1 MKKFS
6 IPAVS
11 IQLKVSLCFI
21 LRYILCLFC
30 STVGANLTYKFTFHV
45 NSLHFML
52 PRQFSV

>member
-11 IQLKVSLCFI
+11 MQLKVSLCFI
-21 LRYILCLFC
+21 LRYILCLFW
-30 STVGANLTYKFTFHV
+30 SAVGANLTYKFTIHV
-45 NSLHFML
+45 ML